1 MRRVL
6 TLYSTTIGKKVVMA
20 VTGILLVGFVVGHMA
35 GNLKLY
41 LEPHDGDFALDHYAE
56 GLRTFGDPFLP
67 EGNFLWIARAVLL
80 VAVGLHIWSAL
91 SLKTASNA
99 ARPQGYAKTRHQE
112 STLASRTMI
121 WGGILLVVFIV
132 FHLLHF
138 TTGDVFP
145 GSSEF
150 VYGEVHANVTNGLSV
165 GWVAAFYVIAMI
177 ALGMHL
183 YHGVW
188 SMLQTLGANHPRY
201 NHWRR
206 KLAIAVALIV
216 TIGNIS
222 FPVAVLTGAVDR
234 VQPEP
239 GGHAS
244 EIEADA
250 KELVAAPVNDDAPAT
265 EAEAW
270 N

>member
-6 TLYSTTIGKKVVMA
+6 TLTSTTVGKKVVMA
-20 VTGILLVGFVVGHMA
+20 VTGILLVGFVFGHMV

-41 LEPHDGDFALDHYAE
+41 LAPHDGDFAIDHYGH
-56 GLRTFGDPFLP
+56 GLRVFGDPFLG
-67 EGNFLWIARAVLL
+67 EGQFLWIARAVLL
-80 VAVGLHIWSAL
+80 AAVALHIWSAI
-91 SLKTASNA
+91 SLKLASNA
-99 ARPQGYAKTRHQE
+99 ARPQRYAKVTHQE
-112 STLASRTMI
+112 STAASRTMI

-138 TTGDVFP
+138 TTGTITP
-145 GSSEF
+145 GMDF
-150 VYGEVHANVTNGLSV
+150 VHGEVQANVTNGLSV
-165 GWVAAFYVIAMI
+165 PWVAAFYGIAMI

-188 SMLQTLGANHPRY
+188 SMLQTLGVNHPRY

-206 KLAIAVALIV
+206 KLALALALII
-216 TIGNIS
+216 TLANIS
-222 FPVAVLTGAVDR
+222 FPVAVLTGAVKTVAPDR
-234 VQPEP
+234 

-244 EIEADA
+244 DPASAMETSANLPA
-250 KELVAAPVNDDAPAT
+250 STPAPAT

>member
-6 TLYSTTIGKKVVMA
+6 TLYSTTVGKKVVMA
-20 VTGILLVGFVVGHMA
+20 VTGILLVGFVLGHMA

-41 LEPHDGDFALDHYAE
+41 LAPHDGDYALDHYGH
-56 GLRTFGDPFLP
+56 GLRVFGDPFLA
-67 EGNFLWIARAVLL
+67 EGQFLWLFRLVLL
-80 VAVGLHIWSAL
+80 AAVALHIWSAI
-91 SLKTASNA
+91 SLKLAANA
-99 ARPQGYAKTRHQE
+99 ARPQRYAKTAYQE

-132 FHLLHF
+132 FHILHF
-138 TTGDVFP
+138 TTGHVTP
-145 GSSEF
+145 GMEF
-150 VYGEVHANVTNGLSV
+150 VHGEVHANVTNGLSV
-165 GWVAAFYVIAMI
+165 PWVAAFYVIAMI

-188 SMLQTLGANHPRY
+188 SMLQTLGVNHPRY

-206 KLAIAVALIV
+206 NLALAVALIV
-216 TIGNIS
+216 TIANIS
-222 FPVAVLTGAVDR
+222 FPVAIVTGAVKAVPPDR
-234 VQPEP
+234 PS
-239 GGHAS
+239 HAS
-244 EIEADA
+244 KVQSPAD
-250 KELVAAPVNDDAPAT
+250 LTSTNPAPAT